1 MYNIAHRTLL
11 YKELLEYVESFGGF
25 KGKLQ
30 QARVGFVLLYLLLQD
45 AYYNSTAVV
54 CLT

>member
-30 QARVGFVLLYLLLQD
+30 QARVGFVLPICLYRMPIIILQLLF
-45 AYYNSTAVV
+45 V
-54 CLT
+54 